1 MSATTVISFR
11 KSSYNQGDDDD
22 VDDVGDVSVDESG
35 VDFCDDR
42 DDSSSSPNK
51 RE

>member
-1 MSATTVISFR
+1 MSAATVISFR
-11 KSSYNQGDDDD
+11 KPSYNQGEED
-22 VDDVGDVSVDESG
+22 VGDVVGDVSVDESG

-42 DDSSSSPNK
+42 DDSSSPPNI